1 MEPKKIYTT
10 ENNSLTIFQ
19 DDFITGCI
27 AGGTVEIK
35 AIGEG
40 LSDTWS
46 EKEKISH
53 NQIHIGYK
61 SN

>member
-1 MEPKKIYTT
+1 M
-10 ENNSLTIFQ
+10 TIFQ

-61 SN
+61 EN